1 MNEEDKFSPMQGIL
15 IGVVLGLALYALAFL
30 AFL

>member
-1 MNEEDKFSPMQGIL
+1 MNEEDIRPWQGIL
-15 IGVVLGLALYALAFL
+15 ISVVLGLELYALAFM

>member
-1 MNEEDKFSPMQGIL
+1 MNEEEKFSPMHGIL
-15 IGVVLGLALYALAFL
+15 ISVVLGLALYALAFL

>member
-1 MNEEDKFSPMQGIL
+1 MNEEDLSPLQGIL
-15 IGVVLGLALYALAFL
+15 ISAALGLILYALAFL